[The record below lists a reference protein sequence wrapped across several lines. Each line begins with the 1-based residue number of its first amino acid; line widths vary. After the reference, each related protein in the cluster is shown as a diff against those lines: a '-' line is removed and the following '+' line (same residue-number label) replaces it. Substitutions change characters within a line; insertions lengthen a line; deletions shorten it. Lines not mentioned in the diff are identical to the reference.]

1 MTQNRRDRRLGITPE
16 AVAKIARATYPEH
29 RVFELYD
36 RLIVDNDRIGGDAD
50 KHWESLTRGQ
60 QLLVRLAVF
69 DMEVCNGG
77 VEQYFWNRPDRIFEI
92 HGLLESLDVR
102 PLTEAYEGALQALA
116 GKETPWLR
124 LRERFAGA
132 SQADLQ
138 LFLDSVELL
147 DLQAFDSTYYGEWD
161 GHGTKLKP
169 GLGNLLGDGLLEYV
183 LAHPAEF
190 CAGT

>member
-1 MTQNRRDRRLGITPE
+1 MPE
-16 AVAKIARATYPEH
+16 ALGRIARATDPAH
-29 RVFELYD
+29 RVLDLYD
-36 RLIVDNDRIGGDAD
+36 RLIVDNERIGDAH
-50 KHWESLTRGQ
+50 KHWKSLTRGQ

-77 VEQYFWNRPDRIFEI
+77 VEQYFWNRPDQIFEI
-92 HGLLESLDVR
+92 HALLASLNVR
-102 PLTEAYEGALQALA
+102 PLTEAYEGALQELA
-116 GKETPWLR
+116 GKETPWLE
-124 LRERFAGA
+124 LRKRFAGA
-132 SQADLQ
+132 SERDLQ

-147 DLQAFDSTYYGEWD
+147 DLQDFDSSYYGEWD

-169 GLGNLLGDGLLEYV
+169 GLGDRLGEALLEYV